1 MNSKKLLSCGALAFG
16 ILSFIIGV
24 IFVVTYV
31 SQAVI
36 ARLGEPDQSLLFWYL
51 PILFIGIIGVFL
63 GLGAGVL
70 GFIGWRRNR
79 NPDVPNENPIQ

>member
-1 MNSKKLLSCGALAFG
+1 MNLKKLLSCGALAFG